1 MWFQCVT
8 LARGRYLDAPGST
21 RHHLVKLHNGKP
33 LMAGK
38 LAERDAP
45 VTNRPIARSNLTG
58 GRNILTQLRET
69 DGDFSAAEQ
78 KLAALV
84 LAQTA
89 QVTRMSLAVFATEA
103 AVSQPTA
110 IRFCRALG
118 CDGFPDFKIRL
129 AQALMI
135 GLPFVHGE
143 IGTGDGLDVIANKIF
158 ASSID
163 ALELMRSQLDLN
175 VVERVVE
182 AILKAPRIELFANG
196 LSSVAA
202 IDAQQKLMRLGVPTI
217 HHPDNHLQRMSAAT
231 LKPGDVA
238 LGFAY
243 TGRVRDVLL
252 TAKMVRQ
259 QGATLIS
266 FTRSDSPLARIS
278 DIVVGIDTLENTFV
292 YAPMTT
298 RLAHLAVVDVIATA
312 VAQRSGRDGMKL
324 IKRVKGALKDEW
336 MVGTEL
342 PDWVGAKDDE
352 ADDDE

>member
-1 MWFQCVT
+1 MPGR
-8 LARGRYLDAPGST
+8 LAVQDAGT
-21 RHHLVKLHNGKP
+21 
-33 LMAGK
+33 
-38 LAERDAP
+38 
-45 VTNRPIARSNLTG
+45 TNRPTRGNLTG
-58 GRNILTQLRET
+58 GRSILARLREMQ
-69 DGDFSAAEQ
+69 DDFSTSEQ

-84 LAQTA
+84 LARAA

-129 AQALMI
+129 AQSLMI
-135 GLPFVHGE
+135 GQPFVHGE
-143 IGTGDGLDVIANKIF
+143 IGMGDQLDVIANKIF

-163 ALELMRSQLDLN
+163 ALELMRAQLDLA
-175 VVERVVE
+175 VVERVVD

-238 LGFAY
+238 LSFAY

-266 FTRSDSPLARIS
+266 FTRSDSLLAQIS

-312 VAQRSGRDGMKL
+312 VAQRSGPDGMKL

-336 MVGTEL
+336 MLGAEI
-342 PDWVGAKDDE
+342 PDWVGVRD
-352 ADDDE
+352 DDDEMDDDE

>member
-1 MWFQCVT
+1 MPGR
-8 LARGRYLDAPGST
+8 LAVQDAGT
-21 RHHLVKLHNGKP
+21 
-33 LMAGK
+33 
-38 LAERDAP
+38 
-45 VTNRPIARSNLTG
+45 TNRPTRGILAG
-58 GRNILTQLRET
+58 GRSILARLREMQ
-69 DGDFSAAEQ
+69 DDFSTSEQ

-84 LAQTA
+84 LARAA

-129 AQALMI
+129 AQSLMI
-135 GLPFVHGE
+135 GQPFVHGE
-143 IGTGDGLDVIANKIF
+143 IGMGDKLDDIANKIF

-163 ALELMRSQLDLN
+163 ALELMRSQLDLE

-266 FTRSDSPLARIS
+266 FTRSDSLLAEIS
-278 DIVVGIDTLENTFV
+278 DIVVAIDTLENTFV

-312 VAQRSGRDGMKL
+312 VAQRSGPEGVKL

-336 MVGTEL
+336 MLGAEL
-342 PDWVGAKDDE
+342 PDWVGVRDDE
-352 ADDDE
+352 DEMDDDE

>member
-1 MWFQCVT
+1 MPGR
-8 LARGRYLDAPGST
+8 LALQ
-21 RHHLVKLHNGKP
+21 
-33 LMAGK
+33 
-38 LAERDAP
+38 DAP
-45 VTNRPIARSNLTG
+45 VTVSPIARGNLSG
-58 GRNILTQLRET
+58 GRNILARLREMQ
-69 DGDFSAAEQ
+69 GDLSASEQ

-84 LAQTA
+84 LAQAA
-89 QVTRMSLAVFATEA
+89 QVTRMSLAVFASEA

-129 AQALMI
+129 AQSLMI
-135 GLPFVHGE
+135 GQPFVHGE
-143 IGTGDGLDVIANKIF
+143 IGMGDKLDVIANKIF

-163 ALELMRSQLDLN
+163 ALELMRSQLDLD

-182 AILKAPRIELFANG
+182 AILEAPRIELFANG

-217 HHPDNHLQRMSAAT
+217 HHLDNHLQRMSAAT

-266 FTRSDSPLARIS
+266 FTRSDSLLAQIS

-312 VAQRSGRDGMKL
+312 VAQRSGPDGMKL

-336 MVGTEL
+336 MLGAEI
-342 PDWVGAKDDE
+342 PDWVGVRDDE
-352 ADDDE
+352 MDDDE

>member
-1 MWFQCVT
+1 MPGR
-8 LARGRYLDAPGST
+8 LALQ
-21 RHHLVKLHNGKP
+21 
-33 LMAGK
+33 
-38 LAERDAP
+38 DAP
-45 VTNRPIARSNLTG
+45 VTVSPIARGNLSG
-58 GRNILTQLRET
+58 GRNILARLREMQ
-69 DGDFSAAEQ
+69 GDLSASEQ

-84 LAQTA
+84 LAQAA
-89 QVTRMSLAVFATEA
+89 QVTRMSLAVFASEA

-129 AQALMI
+129 AQSLMI
-135 GLPFVHGE
+135 GQPFVHGE
-143 IGTGDGLDVIANKIF
+143 IGMGDKLDVIANKIF

-163 ALELMRSQLDLN
+163 ALELMRSQLDLD

-182 AILKAPRIELFANG
+182 AILEAPRIELFANG

-217 HHPDNHLQRMSAAT
+217 HHLDNHLQRMSAAT

-266 FTRSDSPLARIS
+266 FTRSDSLLAQIS

-312 VAQRSGRDGMKL
+312 VAQRSGPDGMKQ

-336 MVGTEL
+336 MLGAEI
-342 PDWVGAKDDE
+342 PDWVGVRDDE
-352 ADDDE
+352 MDDDE

>member
-1 MWFQCVT
+1 MQ
-8 LARGRYLDAPGST
+8 A
-21 RHHLVKLHNGKP
+21 
-33 LMAGK
+33 K
-38 LAERDAP
+38 LAAP
-45 VTNRPIARSNLTG
+45 EIAIGNPATGRGNLAG
-58 GRNILTQLRET
+58 ARNILAQLREVS
-69 DGDFSAAEQ
+69 DFSVSEQ

-84 LAQTA
+84 LAQA
-89 QVTRMSLAVFATEA
+89 ARVTRMSLAVFASEA
-103 AVSQPTA
+103 SVSQPTA

-135 GLPFVHGE
+135 GQPFVHGE
-143 IGTGDGLDVIANKIF
+143 ISMGDGLDVIANKIF

-163 ALELMRSQLDLN
+163 ALELMRSQLDLA
-175 VVERVVE
+175 VVERVVD
-182 AILKAPRIELFANG
+182 AILHAPRIELFANG

-217 HHPDNHLQRMSAAT
+217 HHLDNHLQRMSAAT
-231 LKPGDVA
+231 LKKGDVA

-266 FTRSDSPLARIS
+266 FTRSDSLLARIS

-312 VAQRSGRDGMKL
+312 VAQRCGPDGMKV
-324 IKRVKGALKDEW
+324 IRRVKGALRDEW
-336 MVGTEL
+336 MLGADI
-342 PDWVGAKDDE
+342 PAWVGVRDDEMKDDV
-352 ADDDE
+352 DDE